1 MTRDSG
7 PPPASPANPRAAAFH
22 EAVARAEAAI
32 RGHLAGRIRFRSSS
46 LTGSSSLTPQ
56 AAVSRLREM
65 AEAGT
70 PPTPE
75 LLAALTEAL
84 ESDVKP
90 RRRGR
95 PPGQRGTHE
104 SVSAAWAGLRALAG
118 SPLPLYGAP
127 YGPGYSQCA
136 AVALAMQRCGFKQ
149 CATPAAV
156 ANLARQWHR
165 RLRAMRPLADAL
177 AQFAAPGEVT
187 AALARIAK
195 ADFSSIINGL
205 GLFQKSGN

>member
-1 MTRDSG
+1 M
-7 PPPASPANPRAAAFH
+7 
-22 EAVARAEAAI
+22 ARAGE
-32 RGHLAGRIRFRSSS
+32 
-46 LTGSSSLTPQ
+46 T
-56 AAVSRLREM
+56 
-65 AEAGT
+65 
-70 PPTPE
+70 PTPE
-75 LLAALTEAL
+75 QVAALTEAL
-84 ESDVKP
+84 ESAVKP

-118 SPLPLYGAP
+118 SPLPVFGAP

-165 RLRAMRPLADAL
+165 RLREMRPLADAL
-177 AQFAAPGEVT
+177 AQFAAVTEAMRPLADAMAQFAARSEVMGRLT
-187 AALARIAK
+187 DTLTQFAARAEDMRRLGGALEVSSAVTKEMGRVTGALARVGAHPTLPRIAM
-195 ADFSSIINGL
+195 ADFSIIIKAL
-205 GLFQKSGN
+205 GLFKK